1 MDDLYSEKLNN
12 DIEPITFPIDLNED
26 ITLLQLIQRFIGKFY
41 FHASPPGLC
50 GYFNP
55 SIPWVSPM
63 AIDMQALRAGV

>member
-1 MDDLYSEKLNN
+1 MINSTKAR
-12 DIEPITFPIDLNED
+12 ITHPTGF
-26 ITLLQLIQRFIGKFY
+26 TLHKMNKSWRASGGTYRFIGKFY